1 MSRIRDL
8 ASILTA
14 SSSMA
19 TDTEVSAVSAQI
31 PTFVAGKNFLINGA
45 FDIWQRGTTIAGGN
59 GIYTADRWS
68 TFTDNEVR
76 TVTRQTTGDTTNL
89 PHIQYCARFQRANT
103 NTGTGRLLFGQSLET
118 INSIP
123 LAGKTVTI
131 SLYARAGANYSS
143 TSNVLG
149 VRLYGGTGTDQHN
162 FVGYTSQSTIIN
174 SNATLTTSWQRF
186 SFTGT
191 VGESVTEVATQ
202 IGYTPTGTAGA
213 ADYFEITGV
222 QLEIGSV
229 ATSFSRA
236 GGDIQGELAK
246 CQRYYE
252 QSAAAGTAL
261 SEGMSAT
268 VNGIASAYSASDMRS
283 QRFDFKVTKRA
294 VPTMTYYRSN
304 DSATNGRWVYYVS
317 GWTTPS
323 STSNG
328 LVGYDSFNVYMTSS
342 SAFTTRDCYIIEGG
356 GWSASAEL

>member
-31 PTFVAGKNFLINGA
+31 PTNVAGKNFLINGA
-45 FDIWQRGTTIAGGN
+45 FDIWQRGTSLAGGN

-246 CQRYYE
+246 CQRYYWRASTDVTLNGIPFVGFA
-252 QSAAAGTAL
+252 SANSTTVANAWVRFPVSMRSNGPTSIDAGNPRLYAGTTQYNPNTVTLYNATKDQAQL
-261 SEGMSAT
+261 SVT
-268 VNGIASAYSASDMRS
+268 VTAGGLTLNQAYVFGHDNGAGS
-283 QRFDFKVTKRA
+283 
-294 VPTMTYYRSN
+294 
-304 DSATNGRWVYYVS
+304 YVA
-317 GWTTPS
+317 
-323 STSNG
+323 
-328 LVGYDSFNVYMTSS
+328 FN
-342 SAFTTRDCYIIEGG
+342 
-356 GWSASAEL
+356 AEL